1 MFTTQTVGNTLY
13 LWLTSTRT
21 VSIPIDHT
29 YLSPVA
35 ITLIDLL
42 AVQAQ

>member
-1 MFTTQTVGNTLY
+1 MFTTRTTDNTLY

-21 VSIPIDHT
+21 VSMPIDLT
-29 YLSPVA
+29 YLTPVT

-42 AVQAQ
+42 AVQEQ